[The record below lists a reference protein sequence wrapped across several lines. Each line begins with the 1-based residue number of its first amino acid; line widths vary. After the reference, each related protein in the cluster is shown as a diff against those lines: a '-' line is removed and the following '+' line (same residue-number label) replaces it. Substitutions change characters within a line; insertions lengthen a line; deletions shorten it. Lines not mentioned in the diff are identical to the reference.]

1 MAAPTAAGDSYS
13 TAMNTPL
20 TVAAPGVL
28 ANDTGTGTVT
38 AVYVAASATNGTVSL
53 ASDGSFTFTPTTNY
67 VGTAS
72 FSYKA
77 RNADGDSAPV
87 TVSITVGD
95 SLEWAH
101 LTSAAE
107 GQASV
112 QGEGRGKTVWSV
124 RSDKRNRTH
133 AEILA
138 SPKLPQP
145 GDPLRRFV
153 KEAGTYT
160 ITQSYE
166 ADGAVVS
173 DTVVVVLVE
182 ARQEAD
188 NPWLWTVTVHYEGK
202 SDPTAELPEVS
213 SHETEFVDYRTAD
226 IYGRPVTNS
235 AFDVFDGGM
244 PVDDAVD
251 SIVITRNL
259 PYDAWNTEMKAGYRN
274 TLNLAPFTLGNQ
286 VDENGDPIV
295 LPPGVVRLKRITE
308 QRMVRSAAATVA
320 AAKFYWRVTAELV
333 IDRRTFRQYDA
344 MTGDPADVP
353 VKHRWV
359 VADAGFNYLA
369 SGIKQPIYF
378 TASSRPTEPQLLNG
392 AGGLLSVPSANAWP
406 KPAAPSDTPDICAA
420 TNKVYQYPAS
430 GTLTV
435 AATGLLEDC
444 YSTTGDTADLTAHLV
459 GSVTGGS
466 LSGGAVSTNGSFT
479 FTRTGGFNGY
489 ASFQYKVRASA
500 DAATDSAPATVVIF
514 CGVTPVLLAFDRY
527 EYKDWFDLAAL
538 LENW

>member
-1 MAAPTAAGDSYS
+1 MAVPVTVADSYT

-20 TVAAPGVL
+20 VVAAPGVL
-28 ANDTGTGTVT
+28 ANDTGADT
-38 AVYVAASATNGTVSL
+38 AAYVAASATHGTVALSP
-53 ASDGSFTFTPTTNY
+53 GGGFTFTPAANF

-72 FSYKA
+72 FRYTA
-77 RNADGDSAPV
+77 HNADGDSAETTV
-87 TVSITVGD
+87 TVTVGD

-101 LTSAAE
+101 LTSGAE
-107 GQASV
+107 GQAAV
-112 QGEGRGKTVWSV
+112 EGEGRGKTIWSV
-124 RSDKRNRTH
+124 RADRRNRTH

-138 SPKLPQP
+138 SPKVPQP
-145 GDPLRRFV
+145 GDPLRRFS
-153 KEAGTYT
+153 KTAGAYT

-166 ADGAVVS
+166 ADGADVS
-173 DTVVVVLVE
+173 ANVVVVLTE
-182 ARQEAD
+182 ARQSAD

-202 SDPTAELPEVS
+202 EDPTAELPEVS

-226 IYGRPVTNS
+226 LFGRPVTNS
-235 AFDVFDGGM
+235 AFDMFDGGM

-251 SIVITRNL
+251 SLVITRNL
-259 PYDAWNTEMKAGYRN
+259 PFDAWNTEMKAGYRN

-295 LPPGVVRLKRITE
+295 LPPGTVRLKRITE
-308 QRMVRSAAATVA
+308 QRLVRAKAATVA

-344 MTGDPADVP
+344 TTGAATDVP

-359 VADAGFNYLA
+359 VADAGYNYLA
-369 SGIKQPIYF
+369 SGIKQPILL
-378 TASSRPTEPQLLNG
+378 TGASRPTEPQLLNG

-406 KPAAPSDTPDICAA
+406 KPAAPADTPDICAA

-435 AATGLLEDC
+435 AAPGLLEDC
-444 YSTTGDTADLTAHLV
+444 YSTTGDTADLTAYLV

-466 LSGGAVSTNGSFT
+466 LSGGAVSTNGGFT
-479 FTRTGGFNGY
+479 FTATGGFSGY
-489 ASFQYKVRASA
+489 ATFQYRVKAGGV
-500 DAATDSAPATVVIF
+500 DATYSAPATVVIF
-514 CGVTPVLLAFDRY
+514 CGVKPVLLAFDRY
-527 EYKDWFDLAAL
+527 EYKDWTDLAAL
-538 LENW
+538 LEDW